1 MTGSRL
7 SQPWPRFHA
16 LRSTT
21 TSGRNM
27 MEGIL
32 GCRNGSSAIST
43 IYSHLT
49 TMACGDAVVVGVS
62 VEIGEISFYH
72 VISKRF
78 RK

>member
-1 MTGSRL
+1 
-7 SQPWPRFHA
+7 
-16 LRSTT
+16 
-21 TSGRNM
+21 M